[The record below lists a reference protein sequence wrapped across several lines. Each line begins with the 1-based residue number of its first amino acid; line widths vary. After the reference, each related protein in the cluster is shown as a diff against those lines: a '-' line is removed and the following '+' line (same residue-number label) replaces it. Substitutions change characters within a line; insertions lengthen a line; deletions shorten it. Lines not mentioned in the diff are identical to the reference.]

1 MVSVAGAA
9 FTAALRVSV
18 ALMVDTPSSSSISSS
33 EERIGGRMVKV
44 DDDWDFDVSDARDE
58 VRSDRVAML
67 AETARNL
74 VSAV

>member
-1 MVSVAGAA
+1 
-9 FTAALRVSV
+9 
-18 ALMVDTPSSSSISSS
+18 
-33 EERIGGRMVKV
+33 MVKV